1 MDEAKKFKKTIIIS
15 ILVFI
20 AVLVVI
26 FTIYFAVTYKGNGQ
40 IVNNRDGELS
50 AFKDSDFENIETA
63 VKGFLN
69 QYGLTEKEISD
80 AKIVIRE
87 GSVKI
92 RKESYDDAEYA
103 SFLVD
108 VSNPKLTYEA
118 SLMIGGPEEE
128 VFLTCPAVSLMQD
141 PEVFCVGNERES
153 TIDVALGDYLPYN
166 SVEAGESDLGIS
178 IWHDYDESDGWPTLK
193 ISAGV
198 CDGSDQT
205 KQVEQ
210 FVKDWVRRKGGVN
223 PDIIPMSFE
232 YVECDDTVK
241 KVEESDDPDFS
252 WR

>member
-40 IVNNRDGELS
+40 IVNKRDGELS
-50 AFKDSDFENIETA
+50 AFKDSDFENVELA

-108 VSNPKLTYEA
+108 VSNPKLTYEV

-141 PEVFCVGNERES
+141 PNVFCVGNERES

-178 IWHDYDESDGWPTLK
+178 IWHDYDVRDGWPILMV
-193 ISAGV
+193 SAGV
-198 CDGSDQT
+198 CDGSSEMKT
-205 KQVEQ
+205 VEQ
-210 FVKDWVRRKGGVN
+210 FAKDWVRKKSGLN
-223 PDIIPMSFE
+223 PDVIPMQFQ
-232 YVECDDTVK
+232 YVDCDNLDK
-241 KVEESDDPDFS
+241 KIEESDDPDFS